1 VRAGPLLLALVC
13 VVVLGF
19 APDAFAEDSY
29 LLALTWLPTFCATGS
44 HADLPECKLAANADA
59 HPFALHGLWPD
70 WDINGDGR
78 RDAADDF
85 CLSAADDRKAILAA
99 DGGAAKVGN
108 WLGLPAV
115 QLSAASETDLA
126 AVMPGVASGLERHEW
141 WKHGT
146 CSGLPANDYFATAVL
161 LTRQVERT
169 SLAQLIQGSAGK
181 SVERKALLAA
191 FEQDFGAGTARA
203 LTLDCGKTEH
213 GMALLE
219 LRIRLQRDRLAQGL
233 NPDTLAFPEK
243 APRGDC
249 PAQIELP

>member
-1 VRAGPLLLALVC
+1 MRAGPLLLALVC

-44 HADLPECKLAANADA
+44 HPSLPECKLAANGDE
-59 HPFALHGLWPD
+59 HPLALHGLWPD

-85 CLSAADDRKAILAA
+85 C
-99 DGGAAKVGN
+99 
-108 WLGLPAV
+108 
-115 QLSAASETDLA
+115 LA

-146 CSGLPANDYFATAVL
+146 CSGLPANDYFESAVL
-161 LTRQVERT
+161 LTRQVQRST
-169 SLAQLIQGSAGK
+169 LAQLIQRSAGK

-191 FEQDFGAGTARA
+191 FAQEFGTDAGRA

-219 LRIRLQRDRLAQGL
+219 LRIRLKRDQLAEGL
-233 NPDTLAFPEK
+233 NPESLAIPAK
-243 APRGDC
+243 PPKGDC
-249 PAQIELP
+249 PAEIALP

>member
-44 HADLPECKLAANADA
+44 HPSLPECKLAANGDE
-59 HPFALHGLWPD
+59 HPLALHGLWPD

-85 CLSAADDRKAILAA
+85 CLAAADRTAILAA
-99 DGGAAKVGN
+99 DGGAAKAGN

-115 QLSAASETDLA
+115 QLSAASATDLA

-146 CSGLPANDYFATAVL
+146 CSGLPANDYFESAVL
-161 LTRQVERT
+161 LTRQVQRST
-169 SLAQLIQGSAGK
+169 LAQLIQRSAGK

-191 FEQDFGAGTARA
+191 FAQEFGTDAGRA

-219 LRIRLQRDRLAQGL
+219 LRIRLKRDQLAEGL
-233 NPDTLAFPEK
+233 NPESLAIPAK
-243 APRGDC
+243 PPKGDC
-249 PAQIELP
+249 PAEIALP